1 MSIWSSMRYWALFN
15 KQQQQAPG
23 QTSKSSGGGWW
34 SWINSVAGGINHFIV
49 GQFEKFAGGVYSS
62 IGGIVSAVHAIQHT
76 IARIEISILHDVVVY
91 LKRIIY
97 QQVRLL
103 KRLIA
108 ADFRKLVTM
117 ITRALYIAKAY
128 AFALVARERRF
139 RIAADIRLDHEI
151 KTRIKWLHQQIEREA
166 ASAYR
171 GQRSQQ
177 TGVINHLLDLAA
189 NLNPV
194 IRPLV
199 SDLVQGILD
208 LAAVDDPVARIALGF
223 LLKQVIDRLG
233 LDKPIGHLLHDLLA
247 SVLGQ
252 GKPTDLHGVIVD
264 MCSRLAAG
272 EQQWLQFY
280 RDGGSEVE
288 QAGEQWQGITKWTT
302 DAALLAVFG
311 VMAADPG
318 GFARD
323 VTGALAVT
331 VNDTIKAYHTLI
343 KGA

>member
-1 MSIWSSMRYWALFN
+1 MSIWSSMRYWALLN

-62 IGGIVSAVHAIQHT
+62 IGGIVSAIHAIQHT
-76 IARIEISILHDVVVY
+76 IARIEISILHDVVAY

-103 KRLIA
+103 RRLIA
-108 ADFRKLVTM
+108 ADFRQLVTM

-128 AFALVARERRF
+128 AFALVAKERRF

-166 ASAYR
+166 SSAYR

-194 IRPLV
+194 IRPLI

-208 LAAVDDPVARIALGF
+208 LASVDDPVARIALGF

-233 LDKPIGHLLHDLLA
+233 LDKPIGDLLHNLLA
-247 SVLGQ
+247 SVLGN
-252 GKPTDLHGVIVD
+252 GKPHDLHQVIAD
-264 MCSRLAAG
+264 ICSRLNAG
-272 EQQWLQFY
+272 EEQWLQFY
-280 RDGGSEVE
+280 TDGGSEVE
-288 QAGEQWQGITKWTT
+288 QAGEQWQAITNWAA

-311 VMAADPG
+311 FMAADPG

-323 VTGALAVT
+323 TTAALATV
-331 VNDTIKAYHTLI
+331 VNDTISTYHALI
-343 KGA
+343 RGA